1 MFDTIL
7 GLPIH
12 PLLVHFVVVLFPI
25 WALYLFY
32 VLRMKRFAK
41 MMNLNFVVS
50 IVMLIMAIATSQAG
64 DALTSRV
71 GVTNT
76 HSLFGHLVELTA
88 FGLFVAFAGSK
99 LLYNRVGSGLKRFA
113 ELSVALGAILALVFT
128 VAAGHT
134 GPSAAWKN
142 KISQN
147 ALGTYGLS
155 PTK

>member
-7 GLPIH
+7 GLPVH
-12 PLLVHFVVVLFPI
+12 PLLVHFVVVLVPI

-32 VLRMKRFAK
+32 VLMKKRFAK

-50 IVMLIMAIATSQAG
+50 IAMLIMAIATGQAG

-99 LLYNRVGSGLKRFA
+99 LLYNRVGNGLKRFA
-113 ELSVALGAILALVFT
+113 EFSVALGAILALVFT

-134 GPSAAWKN
+134 GSSAAWKN
-142 KISQN
+142 KIVQN
-147 ALGTYGLS
+147 AVGTYGLS

>member
-7 GLPIH
+7 GLPVH

-32 VLRMKRFAK
+32 VLMKKRFAK

-50 IVMLIMAIATSQAG
+50 IAMLIMAIATGQAG

-88 FGLFVAFAGSK
+88 F
-99 LLYNRVGSGLKRFA
+99 
-113 ELSVALGAILALVFT
+113 
-128 VAAGHT
+128 
-134 GPSAAWKN
+134 
-142 KISQN
+142 
-147 ALGTYGLS
+147 
-155 PTK
+155 